1 MWLEQFWFVRARR
14 DESVRAANAPA
25 LLMLHGFQLSLRE
38 PEAEGSD
45 IFVRQV
51 FVAGHVGSG
60 DAKLDDSREAIPAFG
75 KRKRFGD
82 MQERPD
88 S

>member
-1 MWLEQFWFVRARR
+1 MWLEQFWLVQARR
-14 DESVRAANAPA
+14 EESVRTPNAPA

-60 DAKLDDSREAIPAFG
+60 DAKLDDSREAVLPVG
-75 KRKRFGD
+75 WRGGVGD